1 MWTNNF
7 KNLGSIGD
15 ELLEA
20 LKKQFTCRLWKGKEE
35 KEKDIIFEDRSF
47 LGSYNYSTLTGT

>member
-1 MWTNNF
+1 MSNNNF
-7 KNLGSIGD
+7 KNLANIGD

-20 LKKQFTCRLWKGKEE
+20 LKKWFTSRLWKGMEE
-35 KEKDIIFEDRSF
+35 KEQDVIFEDRNF